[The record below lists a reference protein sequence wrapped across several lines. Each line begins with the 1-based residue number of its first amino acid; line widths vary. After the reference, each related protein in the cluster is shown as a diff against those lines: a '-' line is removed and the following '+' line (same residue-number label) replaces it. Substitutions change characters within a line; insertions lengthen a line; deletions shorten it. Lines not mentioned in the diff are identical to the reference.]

1 MGITRTRRYIS
12 VHQQIDT
19 RATHYQLITV
29 DFDYRCPL
37 LGGINRGR
45 RKKREKKRENL
56 KIRHRSPSTILIRR
70 PWGEEASARLHGENK
85 LWRLNDVSSLYV
97 GRRNDVSSPR
107 VGFSSRLRE
116 DVSSPCAGFSGRR
129 RFFSPRG
136 EKE

>member
-19 RATHYQLITV
+19 RATHYRVVSLIGTV
-29 DFDYRCPL
+29 SSL
-37 LGGINRGR
+37 LPP
-45 RKKREKKRENL
+45 KL
-56 KIRHRSPSTILIRR
+56 Q
-70 PWGEEASARLHGENK
+70 EASARLHGENK
-85 LWRLNDVSSLYV
+85 LRRSWGDENDVSSPYV

-107 VGFSSRLRE
+107 AGFSSRLRE

-129 RFFSPRG
+129 NVSLHG